1 MKETVRMHTHT
12 DKRNKTYRIAAL
24 GLLAAMSL
32 GIYALESLLP
42 PLFPIPGLKPGLS
55 NIITLFALRRFGKK
69 EAGIVLFVRILLSA
83 LLFGNA
89 ISLVYSL
96 LGGAAALS
104 IEIIADAILKS
115 RYLYLTGA
123 FGGLFHNAGQ
133 LTAALII
140 MKTTA
145 VLAYA
150 PYLAIAGILTGLFTG
165 LCAHYL
171 LSSLRVQEEAA

>member
-1 MKETVRMHTHT
+1 M
-12 DKRNKTYRIAAL
+12 L

-42 PLFPIPGLKPGLS
+42 PLIPIPGIKPGLS

-69 EAGIVLFVRILLSA
+69 EAGTVLFVRILLSA

-89 ISLVYSL
+89 VSLVYSL
-96 LGGAAALS
+96 LGGAAALL
-104 IEIIADAILKS
+104 IEVISDKILKGK
-115 RYLYLTGA
+115 YLYITGA

-133 LTAALII
+133 LLAAIVI

-145 VLAYA
+145 VLAYT
-150 PYLAIAGILTGLFTG
+150 PYLAIAGIITGLFTG
-165 LCAHYL
+165 LCSHYL
-171 LSSLRVQEEAA
+171 LSSLRVREEAA